1 MDDFVRIIVYSRHMF
16 YDREDQV
23 FTIEEL
29 STLSRHYDLMI
40 EDQSMPG
47 HLLLYD
53 ANTVLHRMGPEGK
66 VTSVNAFSLSVSR
79 SLSSTALTCNKYSC
93 LITNGYPCY
102 YYIRCHG

>member
-1 MDDFVRIIVYSRHMF
+1 M
-16 YDREDQV
+16 

-53 ANTVLHRMGPEGK
+53 TNTVLHRMSPEGA

-79 SLSSTALTCNKYSC
+79 SLSSLLSNAMSEVV
-93 LITNGYPCY
+93 
-102 YYIRCHG
+102 